1 MNESK
6 TFRDR
11 EILSSAHENGTA
23 ATIGAF
29 FRLSGPGWLQSAI
42 TLGGGSLGGALYL
55 GMLAGYSM
63 LWLQL
68 VAIVIGIIMLSAIS
82 YVTLSTGTR
91 PYSAINEYVNP
102 VLGVGWI
109 TATILANMIWIVP
122 QFSLCFDSLDTS
134 LGQVQDTR
142 TMKIVISAAI
152 ALLALVVVGLSFR
165 PGWMS
170 RLFDIFLKL
179 MVGCVVICFV
189 MVVIHLFRD
198 GAIHWNEVLM
208 GFIPNFA
215 HWSEPVPAIDAL
227 AQTLS
232 PDAGEFWKDKIVES
246 QQNSMIGVTA
256 AAVGLNMTFLLPY
269 SMLARGWDKPFRGL
283 AKFDLITG
291 MGIPYLVV
299 TSCIVIAS
307 AHAFH
312 AKADAEFL
320 SSDPAVIQTSKLFNS
335 SKKILQARLETTA
348 DPAAYAAFEKMEK
361 VDQSDQL
368 AQFASKMSTDERKL
382 AATLIK
388 PNAGQLA
395 TSLAPVLGERNANLV
410 FGLGALAMGFSTII
424 ILMLINGYAFA
435 EIAGRYES
443 NAWRLAGAIAAVLV
457 GFFWWWL
464 WDGQSKTWLIIVAST
479 FGAILLPIAYVS
491 FFALM
496 NSRRLL
502 GSEKPTRRRMVIWNI
517 LMGLGVLGALIQ
529 AVGAIMT
536 KINDPATG
544 GFVIGGV
551 ATFLLL
557 AMVGFSARF
566 RRNDSRSGNTT
577 QQTTQPN

>member
-1 MNESK
+1 
-6 TFRDR
+6 
-11 EILSSAHENGTA
+11 
-23 ATIGAF
+23 
-29 FRLSGPGWLQSAI
+29 
-42 TLGGGSLGGALYL
+42 
-55 GMLAGYSM
+55 
-63 LWLQL
+63 
-68 VAIVIGIIMLSAIS
+68 
-82 YVTLSTGTR
+82 
-91 PYSAINEYVNP
+91 
-102 VLGVGWI
+102 
-109 TATILANMIWIVP
+109 
-122 QFSLCFDSLDTS
+122 
-134 LGQVQDTR
+134 
-142 TMKIVISAAI
+142 
-152 ALLALVVVGLSFR
+152 
-165 PGWMS
+165 
-170 RLFDIFLKL
+170 

-189 MVVIHLFRD
+189 MVVVHLFGD
-198 GAIHWNEVLM
+198 GAVQWNDVLM
-208 GFIPNFA
+208 GFIPNFG

-227 AQTLS
+227 AKTLS
-232 PDAGEFWKDKIVES
+232 PDAGEFWKNKIVES

-256 AAVGLNMTFLLPY
+256 TAVGLNMTFLLPY

-320 SSDPAVIQTSKLFNS
+320 NPDPVVIQTSKLFNS
-335 SKKILQARLETTA
+335 SKKILQARYKATA
-348 DPAAYAAFEKMEK
+348 EPAAYAAFEKLDAEA
-361 VDQSDQL
+361 QSEQM
-368 AQFASKMSTDERKL
+368 AKFASQMTTDERKL

-395 TSLAPVLGERNANLV
+395 ASLAPVLGERNANLV

-443 NAWRLAGAIAAVLV
+443 SVWRLAGAVAAVLV

-502 GSEKPTRRRMVIWNI
+502 GAEKPTGRRMIIWNI
-517 LMGLGVLGALIQ
+517 LMGLGVLGALVQ

-536 KINDPATG
+536 KINDPVTG

-557 AMVGFSARF
+557 ALVGFSARF
-566 RRNDSRSGNTT
+566 RRTELGPENTT
-577 QQTTQPN
+577 QQTTQSAHKPKVDS